1 METGTKCGKI
11 DMDCEVISSWKVIDV
26 MKNSCIK
33 SEAFVDFL
41 RRVKMAVMVAR
52 GETPSPV
59 CLTRDVQWQITTLWD
74 VR

>member
-1 METGTKCGKI
+1 
-11 DMDCEVISSWKVIDV
+11 
-26 MKNSCIK
+26 MKNSCIE